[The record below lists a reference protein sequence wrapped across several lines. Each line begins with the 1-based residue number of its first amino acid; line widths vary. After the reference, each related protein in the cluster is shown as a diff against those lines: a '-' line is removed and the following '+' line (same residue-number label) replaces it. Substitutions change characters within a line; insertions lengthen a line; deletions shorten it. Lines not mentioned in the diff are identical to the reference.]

1 MKKFILSTL
10 LVAGC
15 LTASAQEK
23 QTEYVF
29 QPHWYLQGQVGA
41 QYTLGEV
48 GFGDLIS
55 PNVQIGVG
63 YKFNPYF
70 GLRLAFDAWQSKA
83 GFDGNK
89 YSSYGEQKW
98 KWNYIAPSLDATF
111 DLSNLF
117 FGFNPERK
125 WSYGV
130 LAGIGANIG
139 WGNDEAK
146 DAKAALVSAGA
157 NESSVLEHYWD
168 GTKVRLQGKFG
179 AYVDYNIN
187 DAWAVG
193 LEVNANIIN
202 DHYNSKHA
210 PNADWYFNALLG
222 VKYSF
227 GPTYTKKTKEVPVLT
242 QPVEKVVEKI
252 VEKKVEVEKVQPM
265 RRDIFFVIR
274 GSEISLSE
282 MQKVREIAEYMKKYP
297 ESKVVVTG
305 YADKGTG
312 NPTINAKYA
321 EQRAKKVADT
331 LEKNYGIAASRI
343 TYTSKGDTEQPYAEK
358 ELNRVSIAIAE

>member
-1 MKKFILSTL
+1 MKKIILSTL
-10 LVAGC
+10 LMAGC
-15 LTASAQEK
+15 LTASAQKTE
-23 QTEYVF
+23 TEYVF

-48 GFGDLIS
+48 DFGDLLS

-63 YKFNPYF
+63 YKFNPYI
-70 GLRLAFDAWQSKA
+70 GLRLAVDAWQSKA
-83 GFDGNK
+83 GYDGAEFGTNL
-89 YSSYGEQKW
+89 GTHKW
-98 KWNYIAPSLDATF
+98 KWNYVAPSLDVNF

-130 LAGIGANIG
+130 LAGIGANIA

-146 DAKAALVSAGA
+146 DAKAAVVAKGVEGPSH
-157 NESSVLEHYWD
+157 VWD
-168 GTKVRLQGKFG
+168 GTQVNLQGKLG
-179 AYVDYNIN
+179 AFVDYNIN

-193 LEVNANIIN
+193 LEVNANFLN

-210 PNADWYFNALLG
+210 PNADWYFNALVG
-222 VKYSF
+222 VKYNLGS
-227 GPTYTKKTKEVPVLT
+227 TYSKKEKKACCAPEVK
-242 QPVEKVVEKI
+242 EKVVEKI

-274 GSEISLSE
+274 GSQISLNE

-312 NPTINAKYA
+312 NPTINYKYA
-321 EQRAKKVADT
+321 EARAKKVAET

-343 TYTSKGDTEQPYAEK
+343 TYNSKGDTEQPYAEK
-358 ELNRVSIAIAE
+358 ELNRVSICIAE

>member
-41 QYTLGEV
+41 QYTLGEI

-63 YKFNPYF
+63 YKFNPYI
-70 GLRLAFDAWQSKA
+70 GLRLAVDAWQSKA
-83 GFDGNK
+83 GFDGNEFASDGEYKWDWK
-89 YSSYGEQKW
+89 YV
-98 KWNYIAPSLDATF
+98 APSLDVTF

-125 WSYGV
+125 WSYGL
-130 LAGIGANIG
+130 LAGIGANIA
-139 WGNDEAK
+139 WGNDDINDRLSGTNTKPTVYAC
-146 DAKAALVSAGA
+146 DV
-157 NESSVLEHYWD
+157 WD
-168 GTKVRLQGKFG
+168 GTNVLLQGKVG
-179 AYVDYNIN
+179 AFVDYNIS
-187 DAWAVG
+187 DAWSVG
-193 LEVNANIIN
+193 LEVNGNFLN

-222 VKYSF
+222 VKYNF

-252 VEKKVEVEKVQPM
+252 VEKKVEVEKVQPI

-282 MQKVREIAEYMKKYP
+282 MQKVREVAEYMKKYP

-305 YADKGTG
+305 FADKGTG
-312 NPTINAKYA
+312 NATINAKYA
-321 EQRAKKVADT
+321 EARAKKVADT
-331 LEKNYGIAASRI
+331 LQSKYGIDASRI
-343 TYTSKGDTEQPYAEK
+343 TYTSKGDSEQPYAEQ
-358 ELNRVSIAIAE
+358 ELNRVSICVAE